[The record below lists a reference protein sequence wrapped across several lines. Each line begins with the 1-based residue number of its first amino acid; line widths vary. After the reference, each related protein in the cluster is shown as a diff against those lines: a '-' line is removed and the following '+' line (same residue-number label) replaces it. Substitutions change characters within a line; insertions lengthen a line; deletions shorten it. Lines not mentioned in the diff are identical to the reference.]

1 MKTMYLFIGLLT
13 NTGLL
18 YFYTKG
24 EKSYSPSVSIQRDST
39 LYGFGRSVT
48 QAEIDKIDIDISPSG
63 KGLPQGKGIA
73 TEGKK
78 IFEAKCVA
86 CHGIGG
92 SGGLGGALV
101 TTNDPKIKKKEKT
114 IGNYW
119 PYATT
124 IFDYVRRAMPFN
136 QPGSLSNQEVY
147 HLTAYLLHANGIIDE
162 KKTID
167 AQTLPKIEMPN
178 HKAFVPDDRTGGPII
193 R

>member
-1 MKTMYLFIGLLT
+1 MKALYLYFGLLI
-13 NTGLL
+13 NTCFI
-18 YFYTKG
+18 YFFPTWGKPISQA
-24 EKSYSPSVSIQRDST
+24 KQIHADTT
-39 LYGFGRSVT
+39 LYGFGRAVT
-48 QAEIDKIDIDISPSG
+48 QAEIDKIDIDVSPSG

-92 SGGLGGALV
+92 TGGVGGVLV
-101 TTNDPKIKKKEKT
+101 TTNDTKIKKKEKT

-119 PYATT
+119 PFATT
-124 IFDYVRRAMPFN
+124 VFDYVRRAMPFN

-162 KKTID
+162 KKIID

-178 HKAFVPDDRTGGPII
+178 HKAFVPDDRTGGSII

>member
-1 MKTMYLFIGLLT
+1 
-13 NTGLL
+13 
-18 YFYTKG
+18 
-24 EKSYSPSVSIQRDST
+24 
-39 LYGFGRSVT
+39 
-48 QAEIDKIDIDISPSG
+48 
-63 KGLPQGKGIA
+63 
-73 TEGKK
+73 
-78 IFEAKCVA
+78 
-86 CHGIGG
+86 
-92 SGGLGGALV
+92 LV
-101 TTNDPKIKKKEKT
+101 TTNDPKTKKKEKT

-162 KKTID
+162 KKIID